1 MKPTILIV
9 DDDAEIRTQMKWA
22 LTQDYEVLSAEDG
35 SGALN
40 LFETNRPVVTLLDLG
55 LPPHPNESEEGLAV
69 LTQLL
74 AVEST
79 AKVIIISGQSDKKNA
94 LLAVGAGASRF
105 SMQAD

>member
-22 LTQDYEVLSAEDG
+22 LTQDYEVFSAEDG
-35 SGALN
+35 PGALN
-40 LFETNRPVVTLLDLG
+40 IFETNRPVVTLLDLG
-55 LPPHPNESEEGLAV
+55 LPPRPNESEEGLAV

-79 AKVIIISGQSDKKNA
+79 AKIIIVSIKVKPC
-94 LLAVGAGASRF
+94 
-105 SMQAD
+105 